1 MTTGDHFTKLFCHCI
16 TRTSLHPVS
25 KDIFLPSFEL
35 SPAVSSQ
42 LVVFLLTVVQGNF
55 GFLYHASQNYFSLHL
70 LPDSKTAFTCLGI
83 WQKHSLPDIS
93 ICFSFIFLNNNH
105 HQHNSLKQNYIYCLT
120 ISMTVWTWLNWVFYF
135 RVSQVCN
142 QGVSRDHSFTWDCK
156 FSSKIIWLLAEL

>member
-1 MTTGDHFTKLFCHCI
+1 MQRKEEFINHQAHFFCLIVFPSINLSSLTFYYKQQKQSGWHFHNQNSPQLYKFSTCKFCFHVTTGDHFTKLFCHCI

-83 WQKHSLPDIS
+83 
-93 ICFSFIFLNNNH
+93 
-105 HQHNSLKQNYIYCLT
+105 
-120 ISMTVWTWLNWVFYF
+120 
-135 RVSQVCN
+135 
-142 QGVSRDHSFTWDCK
+142 
-156 FSSKIIWLLAEL
+156 